1 MSKNYCTISPVVKN
15 KNTGEKADSVL
26 FQGLKKLVGYDKA
39 KNIYYRTKNPE
50 FGKAFDGVLEYDEFG
65 EPTLSSLLRVNLS
78 SVVGEGFIE
87 NEIAKKAG
95 LNGLTANDDS
105 TGYYAVLDA
114 ANKFNSSSEYA
125 GAYAAIVQKNEDG
138 KLSIKITLKNSN
150 TSSVQSI
157 VDRQNATAR
166 LNLKV
171 RSVLAEHKL
180 SIGALT
186 SLEDRLGVNGVYGG
200 NVTVDSATGIATLI
214 RLAKGSRGEEVL
226 GEEFGHFIIES
237 IQDRPFIQRLINL
250 LRNRDLAKKVLGE
263 DYSAYEEFDDEYIAH
278 ETAARLLLSALYKQ
292 EGYEDGAWNRLLQ
305 GALKSFSGEFSKI
318 DENEIM
324 DAVYDMIGQMDAIAS
339 EVWSMDMSPRLSDR
353 AFFDLDRKT
362 KKLKFLAKRI
372 YEKEIFRYNL
382 ISKQT
387 TSLTAE
393 QKRDMFKEW
402 AAYTGKLNLSNARGR
417 YVDSIITTLDRARD
431 DVKRIRSDIRKLKTI
446 YSLSDRAR
454 KINTLRNEL
463 DGIVNVLNLCN
474 EVMNSEHFID
484 DMLNDNVTA
493 SLATQI
499 QDALQN
505 SLAIANVAAINLDS
519 IGKKDFVTSLMAI
532 KPEHYKYNKKGVGL
546 TEIDLNEMMSLVT
559 RAHDIGTM
567 ERWMT
572 QASMMKDPVIQ
583 LASLYI
589 KRAQEAHRL
598 KTERLSDRIKTMH
611 RKLREAGIKNEDWM
625 FEKDENGN
633 ATYNYISDINYAAFD
648 RDYRR
653 EKERLEK
660 LYEDSPVKDMMVRG
674 ELRLWINMATE
685 VDKDTLRRTPRHEL
699 YASDALEHLS
709 KAQREYYDEFM
720 KIRDEMLDSLP
731 QGILQGDV
739 VWEGMRAVQIR
750 KSLVDRLRG
759 RPVKDWLSQTSEYML
774 DSVVRRNDDSE
785 FNTVKVL
792 QDLSGKKIYSL
803 PLYFVGKV
811 ESAADLS
818 HETSSSLLAFCDM
831 AMQHH
836 EMNKIVDILENG
848 RHVME
853 SREAIKTEGGKTAVS
868 RASALGENLIRTVTK
883 DKGDTNF
890 VKAYNELLES
900 QLYGRYK
907 TDAGTVAIGNKSV
920 DWQKASS
927 ALNTF
932 TAINQLGINILAAL
946 RAVFNDT
953 IQINTEIIAKRYF
966 NIKELFNA
974 DREFFSSIP
983 KRLGEVNKNEI
994 TSKVGLFQRM
1004 FNVLHD
1010 QDKRS
1015 LYNNMERSR
1024 LAKFVNVN
1032 SLFVMMNMGA
1042 EMSETRTAIAQAM
1055 HIKLRKKLTGEQ
1067 VSLWD
1072 ALEVVYHD
1080 GKGGFS
1086 TTDMGY
1092 GGTLKLSDGLTTEE
1106 RYADEGASATD
1117 INDRDIAE
1125 YSQKFLGLNQRLFG
1139 VYNKEDR
1146 NAFQRTVVGSMV
1158 MMYRNYFV
1166 SQFTK
1171 RYGGKRYDTMLGEE
1185 TEGYMRTLGTF
1196 LWDMIKEAKEG
1207 HLQAKMMWDSLEDY
1221 QKENIA
1227 RALTHVSQIVLLSFA
1242 CALMSGGDWD
1252 KKKAPY
1258 TQRLLASI
1266 SERTLVELNA
1276 MMPTGIAGD
1285 LFTIVRSPA
1294 ASVSSI
1300 ESSLKIIGDTFIG
1313 IPLDGARSIVGMDTK
1328 VIGESAKL
1336 KSGKFKDKT
1345 VWERDMLKSPFC
1357 PIWNQIHRIAN
1368 PEESNTYYNSK

>member
-1 MSKNYCTISPVVKN
+1 MSKKYCTISPVVKN
-15 KNTGEKADSVL
+15 RTTGEKADSIL
-26 FQGLKKLVGYDKA
+26 FQGLKKLLGYDKA
-39 KNIYYRTKNPE
+39 KDIYYRTKNPE
-50 FGKAFDGVLEYDEFG
+50 FGKAFDGILEYDEFD
-65 EPTLSSLLRVNLS
+65 EPTLTSLLRVNLS
-78 SVVGEGFIE
+78 SIVGEGFIE
-87 NEIAKKAG
+87 KEIAGKAG
-95 LNGLTANDDS
+95 LTGLSTNDDS
-105 TGYYAVLDA
+105 AGYYSILSA
-114 ANKFNSSSEYA
+114 ANKFNSANEYA
-125 GAYAAIVQKNEDG
+125 GAYAAIVQKDDDG
-138 KLSIKITLKNSN
+138 KLSIKIVLKNN
-150 TSSVQSI
+150 GTSSVQSI

-171 RSVLAEHKL
+171 RSVLSEHRL
-180 SIGALT
+180 SVGALT
-186 SLEDRLGVNGVYGG
+186 ALEDRLGVNGVYGG

-214 RLAKGSRGEEVL
+214 RIAKGSRGEEVL

-250 LRNRDLAKKVLGE
+250 LRNRDLAEKVLGN
-263 DYSAYEEFDDEYIAH
+263 DYSAYEEFDDEYISH
-278 ETAARLLLSALYKQ
+278 EATARLLLSALYKQ

-305 GALKSFSGEFSKI
+305 GALKSFSGEFSKMSE
-318 DENEIM
+318 DEIM
-324 DAVYDMIGQMDAIAS
+324 DAVYDMIGQMDAVAA

-362 KKLKFLAKRI
+362 KRLKHLAEKI

-382 ISKQT
+382 ISRQT
-387 TSLTAE
+387 TSLSAE
-393 QKRDMFKEW
+393 EKRDMFKEW
-402 AAYTGKLNLSNARGR
+402 ATYTGKLNLSNARGR
-417 YVDSIITTLDRARD
+417 YVDSIITTLDKASAD
-431 DVKRIRSDIRKLKTI
+431 IKGIRSNTRKLKTI
-446 YSLSDRAR
+446 FSLSDRASE
-454 KINTLRNEL
+454 INRLRTEL
-463 DGIVNVLNLCN
+463 DGIINVLNMCN
-474 EVMNSEHFID
+474 EVINSEHLIG
-484 DMLNDNVTA
+484 DMLDDSETS

-499 QDALQN
+499 QDTLQN
-505 SLAIANVAAINLDS
+505 TLAIANVAAINLDS
-519 IGKKDFVTSLMAI
+519 IGKKDFVTALMRI
-532 KPEHYKYNKKGVGL
+532 KPEHYTYNKKGRGL
-546 TEIDLNEMMSLVT
+546 TEIDLDEMMSLVT
-559 RAHDIGTM
+559 RSHDIGTL

-589 KRAQEAHRL
+589 KQAQEAHRL
-598 KTERLSDRIKTMH
+598 KTERLSDRIKTIH
-611 RKLREAGIKNEDWM
+611 KKLRAAGIRNEDWM

-633 ATYNYISDINYAAFD
+633 ATYNYISDIDYAAFD
-648 RDYRR
+648 RDYQR

-660 LYEDSPVKDMMVRG
+660 LYEGSPIKDMMIRS
-674 ELRLWINMATE
+674 ELRLWVGLTTE
-685 VDKDTLRRTPRHEL
+685 VDEDTLRRTPKREL
-699 YASDALEHLS
+699 YASDALTKLS
-709 KAQREYYDEFM
+709 SAQREYYDEFM
-720 KIRDEMLDSLP
+720 KIRGEMLDALP
-731 QGILQGDV
+731 QNILQGDV

-759 RPVKDWLSQTSEYML
+759 KSVKEWLSQTSEYML

-792 QDLSGKKIYSL
+792 QDLSGRKIYSL

-848 RHVME
+848 RHVVE
-853 SREAIKTEGGKTAVS
+853 KREAIKTEGGKTAVS
-868 RASALGENLIRTVTK
+868 RADALGENLIRTVTK
-883 DKGDTNF
+883 NSGEANF
-890 VKAYNELLES
+890 VKAYDELLES

-907 TDAGTVAIGNKSV
+907 TDAGTVAIGNISV
-920 DWQKASS
+920 DRQKAAS

-932 TAINQLGINILAAL
+932 TALNQLGMNILAAL

-953 IQINTEIIAKRYF
+953 IQINTETITKRYF
-966 NIKELFNA
+966 SAKELFKA
-974 DREFFSSIP
+974 DREFFSSLP

-1055 HIKLRKKLTGEQ
+1055 HIKLRNKSTGEQ

-1080 GKGGFS
+1080 GKGGYS
-1086 TTDMGY
+1086 ATDMGY
-1092 GGTLKLSDGLTTEE
+1092 GGTLRISDGITTED
-1106 RYADEGASATD
+1106 RYATDGADGAD
-1117 INDRDIAE
+1117 ISDKDLAE

-1196 LWDMIKEAKEG
+1196 LWNSIKEAKEG
-1207 HLQAKMMWDSLEDY
+1207 HLQARMMWNSLEDY

-1252 KKKAPY
+1252 KKKSPY
-1258 TQRLLASI
+1258 TQRLLASV
-1266 SERTLVELNA
+1266 SKRTLVELNA

-1300 ESSLKIIGDTFIG
+1300 ESSVKIIGDTFVG
-1313 IPLDGARSIVGMDTK
+1313 IPLDGARSIFGMDTK
-1328 VIGESAKL
+1328 VIGQDAILE
-1336 KSGKFKDKT
+1336 SGKFKGKT

-1357 PIWNQIHRIAN
+1357 PIWNQIYRFAN
-1368 PEESNTYYNSK
+1368 PEESNTYYSSK